1 MALHEPSLHVQG
13 IIAYRAFYFGFYD
26 AAKALYANR
35 AADGEGTQK
44 PLNFFQSWTIAQVGA
59 LVSSGASP
67 IRLHCKALT
76 RSPVQIVT
84 SSSGVAVYPWDTI
97 RRRMMMQ
104 SGRGEVLYKN
114 SLDCLMKTVRG
125 EGLRALYKGSLTNIY
140 RGTGGALVMAFY
152 EEMQKWL

>member
-1 MALHEPSLHVQG
+1 
-13 IIAYRAFYFGFYD
+13 
-26 AAKALYANR
+26 
-35 AADGEGTQK
+35 
-44 PLNFFQSWTIAQVGA
+44 
-59 LVSSGASP
+59 
-67 IRLHCKALT
+67 
-76 RSPVQIVT
+76 
-84 SSSGVAVYPWDTI
+84 VAVYPWDTI